1 MRTRKPVKAFLAAV
15 LCLVMLFSMTMT
27 ASAMQLFVK
36 PPVGKHFILEVEPTD
51 RIEDVKAKIQ
61 DKIGIPPDQQNL
73 VFAGKMLEEGKTLQ
87 DYGIQKDSTLH
98 LELREKEDEE
108 TLTITYVSAPS
119 YTVTIPP
126 TVELGKSMMV
136 SAEDVRVKKGQQVE
150 VALTGTSG
158 EDNAFALKSQE
169 GALIS
174 YTVQKDGNPVKIND
188 TVLTVNPETAS
199 SGQVSL
205 SFLEPEDQDITY
217 AGNYTGTVTFTVRLT
232 DTSGSGN

>member
-1 MRTRKPVKAFLAAV
+1 MRSRKPVKAFWAAV
-15 LCLVMLFSMTMT
+15 LCLVMLLSMTIT
-27 ASAMQLFVK
+27 ANAMQIFVK
-36 PPVGKHFILEVEPTD
+36 PPVGKHFTLEVEPTD

-73 VFAGKMLEEGKTLQ
+73 MFAGKMLEDGNTLQ
-87 DYGIQKDSTLH
+87 DYSIQKDSTLH
-98 LELREKEDEE
+98 LILREREDEE

-126 TVELGKSMMV
+126 TVELGKSMTV

-158 EDNAFALKSQE
+158 EDNAFTLKSQE

-174 YTVQKDGNPVKIND
+174 YTVQKDGNPIKIND
-188 TVLTVNPETAS
+188 TVFTVNPETAS
-199 SGQVSL
+199 SGQVFL
-205 SFLEPEDQDITY
+205 SFLEPENQDITY
-217 AGNYTGTVTFTVRLT
+217 AGNYTGTVTFTVSLA
-232 DTSGSGN
+232 DTPGSGN

>member
-1 MRTRKPVKAFLAAV
+1 MRNRKPVKVFLAAV
-15 LCLVMLFSMTMT
+15 LCLVMLFSMTIT
-27 ASAMQLFVK
+27 ASAMEIFVK
-36 PPVGKHFILEVEPTD
+36 PPVGKHIILEVEPTD
-51 RIEDVKAKIQ
+51 RIEDIKAKIQ

-73 VFAGKMLEEGKTLQ
+73 MFAGKMLEDGNTLQ
-87 DYGIQKDSTLH
+87 DYSIQKDSTLH
-98 LELREKEDEE
+98 LILREREDEE

-126 TVELGKSMMV
+126 MVELGKSMTV
-136 SAEDVRVKKGQQVE
+136 SAEDVRVKKGQQ
-150 VALTGTSG
+150 
-158 EDNAFALKSQE
+158 

-174 YTVQKDGNPVKIND
+174 YTVQNNGSPVRIND

-217 AGNYTGTVTFTVRLT
+217 AGNYTGTVTFTVRLA
-232 DTSGSGN
+232 DTPGSGN

>member
-1 MRTRKPVKAFLAAV
+1 MRSRKSVKAILSAV

-27 ASAMQLFVK
+27 ASAMQIFVK

-51 RIEDVKAKIQ
+51 RIEDVKTKIQ
-61 DKIGIPPDQQNL
+61 DAVGIPPDQQNL
-73 VFAGKMLEEGKTLQ
+73 MFAGKMLEEGKTLQ
-87 DYGIQKDSTLH
+87 DYSIQKDATLH
-98 LELREKEDEE
+98 LILREREDEE

-126 TVELGKSMMV
+126 TVELGKSMTV

-150 VALTGTSG
+150 VVLTGTSG

-205 SFLEPEDQDITY
+205 SFLEPEDQNITY
-217 AGNYTGTVTFTVRLT
+217 AGAYTGTVTFTVRLA
-232 DTSGSGN
+232 DTTGSGN

>member
-1 MRTRKPVKAFLAAV
+1 MRCRKPVKAFLAAV
-15 LCLVMLFSMTMT
+15 LCLVMLFSMTIT

-61 DKIGIPPDQQNL
+61 DKTGIPPDQQNL

-158 EDNAFALKSQE
+158 EDNAFALNSQE

-174 YTVQKDGNPVKIND
+174 YIVQKDGNPVKIND

-217 AGNYTGTVTFTVRLT
+217 AGNYTGTVTFTVRLA

>member
-1 MRTRKPVKAFLAAV
+1 MRSRKPVKAFLAAV
-15 LCLVMLFSMTMT
+15 LCLVMLLSMTIT
-27 ASAMQLFVK
+27 ANAMQIFVK
-36 PPVGKHFILEVEPTD
+36 PPVGKHIILEVEPTD
-51 RIEDVKAKIQ
+51 RIEDIKAKIQ

-73 VFAGKMLEEGKTLQ
+73 IFAGKMLEEGKTLQ
-87 DYGIQKDSTLH
+87 DYGIQKDATLH
-98 LELREKEDEE
+98 LISDKWEDEE

-126 TVELGKSMMV
+126 TVELGKSMTV

-158 EDNAFALKSQE
+158 EDNAFALESRE

-174 YTVQKDGNPVKIND
+174 YTVQNNGSPVEIND

-217 AGNYTGTVTFTVRLT
+217 AGNYTGTVTFTVRLA
-232 DTSGSGN
+232 DTPGSGN

>member
-1 MRTRKPVKAFLAAV
+1 MRCRKPVKAFLAAV
-15 LCLVMLFSMTMT
+15 LCLVMLFSMTIT

-61 DKIGIPPDQQNL
+61 DKTGIPPDQQNL

-150 VALTGTSG
+150 VVLTGTSG

-174 YTVQKDGNPVKIND
+174 YIVQKDGNPVKIND

>member
-174 YTVQKDGNPVKIND
+174 YTVQNNGSPVRIND
-188 TVLTVNPETAS
+188 TVLTVNPETA
-199 SGQVSL
+199 
-205 SFLEPEDQDITY
+205 
-217 AGNYTGTVTFTVRLT
+217 
-232 DTSGSGN
+232 

>member
-1 MRTRKPVKAFLAAV
+1 MRCRKPVKAFLAAV
-15 LCLVMLFSMTMT
+15 LCLVMLFSMTIT

-61 DKIGIPPDQQNL
+61 DKTGISPDQQNL

-174 YTVQKDGNPVKIND
+174 YIVQKDGNPVKIND
-188 TVLTVNPETAS
+188 TVLTVKPETAS

-217 AGNYTGTVTFTVRLT
+217 AGDYTGTVTFTVRLA
-232 DTSGSGN
+232 DTSGNGN

>member
-73 VFAGKMLEEGKTLQ
+73 VFAGKMLEDGNTLQ
-87 DYGIQKDSTLH
+87 DYSIQKDSTLH
-98 LELREKEDEE
+98 LILREREDEE

-126 TVELGKSMMV
+126 MVELGKSMTV

-150 VALTGTSG
+150 VVLTGTSC
-158 EDNAFALKSQE
+158 EDNDFTLESQE

-174 YTVQKDGNPVKIND
+174 YTVQNNGSPVRIND

-217 AGNYTGTVTFTVRLT
+217 AGDYTGTVTFTVRLA
-232 DTSGSGN
+232 DTSGNGN

>member
-1 MRTRKPVKAFLAAV
+1 MRCRKPVKAFLAAV
-15 LCLVMLFSMTMT
+15 LCLVMLFSMTIT

-61 DKIGIPPDQQNL
+61 DKTGIPPDQQNL

-174 YTVQKDGNPVKIND
+174 YIVQKDGNPVKIND

-217 AGNYTGTVTFTVRLT
+217 AGNYTGTVTFTVRLA